1 MFWRLPIHGGS
12 QNMDYIKEKKQYIPR
27 LTEEY
32 MSIYSSVGIYGHMA
46 GVRGVGCNIFLGYV

>member
-1 MFWRLPIHGGS
+1 LEAPHPRRQPKHGL
-12 QNMDYIKEKKQYIPR
+12 YKRKKQYIPR
-27 LTEEY
+27 LTEEH